1 MGIFGKI
8 LGKGLGKVAGGI
20 AGGLVGGKAGKK
32 IGSQLG
38 GELGGTAGAVLTP
51 YKKGGKV
58 PKTGPALLHK
68 GEFVLPAHV
77 KPTKA
82 QVSAVAKGKRGPGGK
97 HSLVGHG
104 PAVVFA

>member
-1 MGIFGKI
+1 MGLFGSI
-8 LGKGLGKVAGGI
+8 VGKGLGKVAGGI

-38 GELGGTAGAVLTP
+38 GQLGGVAGATLTP

-58 PKTGPALLHK
+58 PKTGPAMLHK

-82 QVSAVAKGKRGPGGK
+82 QMSAVAKGKKAKGGK
-97 HSLVGHG
+97 GSVPG
-104 PAVVFA
+104 VIFA